1 MKIPWDEIGA
11 ELGPSITE
19 GAIVQHLAKL
29 RTRLESEGVKVT
41 PPMKRGGRAA
51 SSIPAAKSGNN
62 NNKTKTVSAKGGVAK
77 RTGNAKVQKKS
88 NDVVEE
94 ADDDDA
100 VMEDDPP
107 AARKAKAEAKKEF
120 GIGKG
125 KGKPGYVD
133 VKSEHYSEKEDLKF
147 LGMYHIN
154 PWDTHEDRR
163 IEQSVPHMK
172 LEGLMCFKVLVP
184 RPIPTKMRSI

>member
-11 ELGPSITE
+11 ELGPTITE

-51 SSIPAAKSGNN
+51 SNLPSAKPGNN
-62 NNKTKTVSAKGGVAK
+62 NTKTVSAKGGVAK
-77 RTGNAKVQKKS
+77 RTGNAKAQKKS
-88 NDVVEE
+88 NRVVEE

-107 AARKAKAEAKKEF
+107 APRKAKAEAKKEF

-125 KGKPGYVD
+125 KGRSGYVD
-133 VKSEHYSEKEDLKF
+133 VKSEHYSEEDLKF
-147 LGMYHIN
+147 LGMYHIS
-154 PWDTHEDRR
+154 PWNTHEDTR
-163 IEQSVPHMK
+163 IEQSVPQMK
-172 LEGLMCFKVLVP
+172 LEWLMCFKVLVP
-184 RPIPTKMRSI
+184 PPIPTNMMSI